1 MDLAATHHT
10 NEIAQSVACH
20 HTKPVS
26 YWIHTNMLTVN
37 GQRMGKSLGN
47 AFLPEE
53 LFSGS
58 HPLLEKGYAPMAV
71 RFFMLQTHYRSTL
84 DFSNEALQASEKGF
98 WRMMEAWKH
107 IGNLPEHQEAGSL
120 DADMLEQEVYA
131 ALNDD
136 LNTPV
141 ALAHL
146 FDGVKFINAALA
158 GTERVTAVQKEK
170 LLKLYNRILGDVFG
184 LKPAETS
191 QTETVDKLM
200 QTIIEMRN
208 EAKSQKNFV
217 LSDLIRDKLSAA
229 GIQMMDG
236 KEGTTWKIRT

>member
-1 MDLAATHHT
+1 
-10 NEIAQSVACH
+10 
-20 HTKPVS
+20 
-26 YWIHTNMLTVN
+26 
-37 GQRMGKSLGN
+37 
-47 AFLPEE
+47 
-53 LFSGS
+53 
-58 HPLLEKGYAPMAV
+58 
-71 RFFMLQTHYRSTL
+71 
-84 DFSNEALQASEKGF
+84 
-98 WRMMEAWKH
+98 
-107 IGNLPEHQEAGSL
+107 
-120 DADMLEQEVYA
+120 
-131 ALNDD
+131 
-136 LNTPV
+136 
-141 ALAHL
+141 
-146 FDGVKFINAALA
+146 LA

-191 QTETVDKLM
+191 QTETVDNLM